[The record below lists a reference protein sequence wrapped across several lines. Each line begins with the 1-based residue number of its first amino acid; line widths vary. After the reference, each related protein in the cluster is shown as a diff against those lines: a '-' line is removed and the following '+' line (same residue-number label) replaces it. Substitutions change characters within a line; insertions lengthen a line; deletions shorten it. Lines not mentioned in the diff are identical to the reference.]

1 MSARPGLEVL
11 FNIWDCQMPWKMNRK
26 KEPCWVAA
34 LVSSAFM
41 IFMMCPFLLLT
52 RRLIDELPLWTKNKR
67 NRISRRRYQV
77 KLPYYLAIAWSQS
90 KIRKRMKS
98 GLQCVHMP
106 SSVFLPKVQVGR
118 AFAQPAVAKAQNTI
132 IEGPIHASN
141 ESQPEQTKKG
151 EVSTKGSYR

>member
-1 MSARPGLEVL
+1 
-11 FNIWDCQMPWKMNRK
+11 
-26 KEPCWVAA
+26 
-34 LVSSAFM
+34 M

-67 NRISRRRYQV
+67 NRISRRRNLLLGYSLEPKQDQ
-77 KLPYYLAIAWSQS
+77 KA
-90 KIRKRMKS
+90 